1 VKLQLPLLLAGA
13 AAACARAPQP
23 APVTPADVPQL
34 ASLAQQQPRNPAVRF
49 RLGAALAAAGR
60 CDTATVVA
68 RAALALESD
77 NVLGPLVIGAC
88 QERAGRY
95 DEAVAT
101 YTDFAARH
109 PSARGVAALRA
120 KAQLALRAAA
130 ERTARQVLAREA
142 ELALLPPQPAT
153 VAVLPLIIAG
163 DSGLRPL
170 SRGLAELITTDLAYI
185 RTLRL
190 LERLQI
196 GMLLDE
202 LKLGQ
207 SERVDPATVARVGRL
222 LRAERLVQGTA
233 AFPPGVGG
241 RGLGRGREP
250 GSVQLSATVVT
261 GSGVVRPVRQ
271 VTGPFAKLLELEKQL
286 VFDLAAQLGLEL
298 TQAEREQILRQ
309 GPKSLAAFLAY
320 SRALEAMDRADYS
333 AAGRHFRAA
342 ARADPSFRAAREGEQ
357 AAAATPALERAT
369 GGDIVTVVDALE
381 RATGAAEA
389 TSVGGS
395 GVAGLLSAGAR
406 DVVPTIG
413 DAITDVVSPTGTSTV
428 DRNLTPESLG
438 LPSIL
443 SVTNGITIIFKRPP

>member
-1 VKLQLPLLLAGA
+1 VKLQLPLVLLGA
-13 AAACARAPQP
+13 AVACARAPQP
-23 APVTPADVPQL
+23 APVTP
-34 ASLAQQQPRNPAVRF
+34 F

-68 RAALALESD
+68 RAALAREPD
-77 NVLGPLVIGAC
+77 NVLGPLVIGTC
-88 QERAGRY
+88 QEQADRY

-101 YTDFAARH
+101 YTDFVAQH

-130 ERTARQVLAREA
+130 EHTARQALAREA
-142 ELALLPPQPAT
+142 ELAHQPPQPAT
-153 VAVLPLIIAG
+153 VAVLPLVIAG
-163 DSGLRPL
+163 DSTVQPL

-207 SERVDPATVARVGRL
+207 SDRVDPATAARVGRL

-233 AFPPGVGG
+233 TIPR
-241 RGLGRGREP
+241 RGP
-250 GSVQLSATVVT
+250 VQLSATVVT
-261 GSGVVRPVRQ
+261 GTGVVRPVDQ
-271 VTGPFAKLLELEKQL
+271 VTGPFPKLLDLEKQV
-286 VFDLAAQLGLEL
+286 VFDLAAQLGFAL

-309 GPKSLAAFLAY
+309 GPKNLAAFLAY
-320 SRALEAMDRADYS
+320 SRGLEAMDRGDYD
-333 AAGRHFRAA
+333 AAARHFKSA
-342 ARADPSFRAAREGEQ
+342 ARADPSFQAARDGQQTATAAPAAQQATDEG
-357 AAAATPALERAT
+357 
-369 GGDIVTVVDALE
+369 GGIGSVVDAVE
-381 RATGAAEA
+381 RVTGGAQP
-389 TSVGGS
+389 TGLGGA
-395 GVAGLLSAGAR
+395 GGLLSAGAR
-406 DVVPTIG
+406 DVVPAIG
-413 DAITDVVSPTGTSTV
+413 DAIGDVRLPTGSSTI
-428 DRNLTPESLG
+428 DRQLTPESLG